1 NTHINIGCGKDQ
13 SIEELALM
21 VKKIVG
27 YKGEINWDKNK
38 PDGTFQKLMDVS
50 KLNNLNWYPKID
62 LENGLESVYNNYLR
76 YA

>member
-50 KLNNLNWYPKID
+50 KLNNLGWSYKTY
-62 LENGLESVYNNYLR
+62 LENGIKMVYKY
-76 YA
+76 YIS